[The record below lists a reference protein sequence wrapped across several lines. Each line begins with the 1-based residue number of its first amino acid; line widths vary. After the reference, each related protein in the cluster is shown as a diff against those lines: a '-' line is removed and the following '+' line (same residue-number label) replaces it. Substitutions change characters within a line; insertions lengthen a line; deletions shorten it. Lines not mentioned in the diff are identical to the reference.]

1 MNGIEILTWASGYS
15 SSSFLSVIAMRECD
29 IFIFGNMSIGKIDTP
44 DAAYEEPGGPIVFAV
59 WTAHQLGYSVRLLTK
74 TSLKDQYLLKE
85 FPVPEGDII
94 WRESRKTNSNRVVY
108 QTASME
114 KRVITNLSQADP
126 YTIQDL
132 PDISAKVIQ
141 YSGVLAGEID
151 IEIIRYLSSRAPVA
165 LDAQGMMRKVFPD
178 KAVKY
183 CDWDDKLDALPL
195 ISFFKADA
203 AEAAFLTG
211 INTDNDQGRIAA
223 AKRFLEWG
231 AKEVVISH
239 HTGLIAAKESDVF
252 FSPFK
257 SRKLHGRTGRGDT
270 CFTTFI
276 TERFTRDPAEAISFA
291 AALTSL
297 KMESPGP
304 FAKTRQDVVSFMRE
318 FY

>member
-1 MNGIEILTWASGYS
+1 
-15 SSSFLSVIAMRECD
+15 
-29 IFIFGNMSIGKIDTP
+29 MSKGKINTP
-44 DAAYEEPGGPIVFAV
+44 DAFYEEPGGPIIFAV

-85 FPVPEGDII
+85 FPVPEDSIF
-94 WRESRKTNSNRVVY
+94 WRESRQTNSNRVVY

-114 KRVITNLSQADP
+114 KRVITNLSRADP

-151 IEIIRYLSSRAPVA
+151 IEIIRYLSSIAPVA
-165 LDAQGMMRKVFPD
+165 LDVQGMMRKVFPD

-195 ISFFKADA
+195 IRYFKADA
-203 AEAAFLTG
+203 AEAAFLTN
-211 INTDNDQGRIAA
+211 IDTDTDQGRIAA

-239 HTGLIAAKESDVF
+239 HTGMIAAMESDVF
-252 FSPFK
+252 FAPFK
-257 SRKLHGRTGRGDT
+257 SRRIHGRTGRGDT
-270 CFTTFI
+270 CFTTYI
-276 TERFTRDPAEAISFA
+276 TERFTREPAEATTFA

-304 FAKTRQDVVSFMRE
+304 FAGTRQDVETFMKESYPSSHRNRLIGQDRIPGHKPDRPMPRKRPKC
-318 FY
+318 